1 MWRAKLPAVCQAG
14 LATNWEK
21 DLAKLIF
28 LKPKIW
34 LASKE
39 WGNEAIRW
47 LWWGCQFPH
56 SKGQKWKHQL
66 LDVMPQEM
74 MRPLNFFR
82 CRDDDFFWR
91 RMHWKKT
98 SLVRDEFSLTLQGT
112 NISHRGKR
120 KIIFKSALEW
130 DMLVPRSV
138 SRKPVDRQD
147 DHRFEDSFGVSLLVI
162 HDHLDQTGNLVSVL
176 GRKRP
181 KQNLHL
187 PGWSNVGAVFPS
199 KRSGKNL
206 MMCFF
211 SGILDGEPLKVLDFL
226 WFEGFPK
233 SHTQSFDAKKPRAE
247 ECKDDTT
254 VGWFG

>member
-1 MWRAKLPAVCQAG
+1 MMGMPIPSFQGPEMEASAIGCHAAG
-14 LATNWEK
+14 DDAAIE
-21 DLAKLIF
+21 F
-28 LKPKIW
+28 LQVPRRRFFFD
-34 LASKE
+34 
-39 WGNEAIRW
+39 NECI
-47 LWWGCQFPH
+47 G
-56 SKGQKWKHQL
+56 
-66 LDVMPQEM
+66 
-74 MRPLNFFR
+74 
-82 CRDDDFFWR
+82 
-91 RMHWKKT
+91 KKT

-138 SRKPVDRQD
+138 FRKLVDRQD
-147 DHRFEDSFGVSLLVI
+147 DHRFEDSFVVSLLVI

-211 SGILDGEPLKVLDFL
+211 LGSWMV
-226 WFEGFPK
+226 
-233 SHTQSFDAKKPRAE
+233 SH
-247 ECKDDTT
+247 
-254 VGWFG
+254 